1 MIKHIKVWIYI
12 DKNQRR
18 PCYFIICFPFSSSFQ
33 SLAYLG
39 FLSFCKNTA
48 AVVLQKARD
57 LEKLYELVSDNQFSC
72 TGAFKL
78 SPIIF
83 PMFQGSWIELDQEI
97 WSTEIKISYLSIIFK
112 ESIRLRRWVCAP
124 CKVVFAKHNTL
135 HSTWHLGLV
144 SQFFFTFLWDRYML
158 EGI

>member
-1 MIKHIKVWIYI
+1 MIGTLLVNKYVIKRIKVWLIN
-12 DKNQRR
+12 KNQRR
-18 PCYFIICFPFSSSFQ
+18 PCYFDIGFLFSSYFQ

-39 FLSFCKNTA
+39 FLTFCKNT

-97 WSTEIKISYLSIIFK
+97 WSTEI
-112 ESIRLRRWVCAP
+112 
-124 CKVVFAKHNTL
+124 
-135 HSTWHLGLV
+135 
-144 SQFFFTFLWDRYML
+144 
-158 EGI
+158 

>member
-78 SPIIF
+78 SPLIF
-83 PMFQGSWIELDQEI
+83 LMFQRTEILLSKEI
-97 WSTEIKISYLSIIFK
+97 WPSANKSTNMDY
-112 ESIRLRRWVCAP
+112 IRKCNSHWMS
-124 CKVVFAKHNTL
+124 
-135 HSTWHLGLV
+135 HSTSLYIAV
-144 SQFFFTFLWDRYML
+144 SCTLLMIWNREDWLLRYTL
-158 EGI
+158 LTD